1 MSPSDRTLESVAA
14 EATAR
19 GEAVKTDPG
28 VVWHYTD
35 GPGLLSY
42 LAAPRALGDFGGV
55 PQRQGRGRPRRAADG
70 RANPAVGGVHR
81 LRALCAAGGVDPE
94 RFGPGRRA
102 VAVAVLHP
110 ERLAVMGLLGDVA
123 VVRRCPGVVRDRP
136 GRDHAAVGAPPAR
149 P

>member
-1 MSPSDRTLESVAA
+1 MSPSDRTLERVAA

-35 GPGLLSY
+35 GARLLSI
-42 LAAPRALGDFGGV
+42 LRHHVLWATSAAFLNDKDEVALGG
-55 PQRQGRGRPRRAADG
+55 QRMAERIQQLAESTDACSMRGWLRRSG
-70 RANPAVGGVHR
+70 TVR
-81 LRALCAAGGVDPE
+81 
-94 RFGPGRRA
+94 PGRRA

-110 ERLAVMGLLGDVA
+110 ERLAVMGLLRDVA

-136 GRDHAAVGAPPAR
+136 RRAPAAVGARPAR